1 MIDIKIKK
9 MDALEKM
16 AQDYIVGEL
25 PRQKIIGLNIID
37 RLYVLNLAAAFSC
50 TRIGTMSREA
60 CAQFKFKAGLEYR
73 AFATSMFFN
82 DWQHKTWIENV
93 HAYSGKKCELN
104 KELLKD
110 KPDAV
115 RFISLLVE
123 MLGLLTREDVLLQM
137 FLERIENP
145 DFKKQCQEEVRA
157 HGNEWLEKF
166 GYKDESYMQLIEDFF
181 KATDALALYNLYAD
195 IGIDALR
202 KSAGKN
208 IPVKADNTEA
218 IVKNMK
224 EIYDSKRKRG
234 E

>member
-9 MDALEKM
+9 MEALEKM

-25 PRQKIIGLNIID
+25 PRQTVIGLNVID

-60 CAQFKFKAGLEYR
+60 CSQFKFKAGLEYR
-73 AFATSMFFN
+73 AFATNMFFN
-82 DWQHKTWIENV
+82 NWQHQTWIENV

-115 RFISLLVE
+115 RFITILVE

-137 FLERIENP
+137 FLERIKNP

-157 HGNEWLEKF
+157 NGNEWLEKF
-166 GYKDESYMQLIEDFF
+166 GYKDESYMQVINDFF
-181 KATDALALYNLYAD
+181 EATDALALHNLYAD
-195 IGIDALR
+195 IGIDTLR
-202 KSAGKN
+202 INAGKN
-208 IPVKADNTEA
+208 IPVKSDNTEA
-218 IVKNMK
+218 IVNNMR
-224 EIYDSKRKRG
+224 EFYDSKKKRG
-234 E
+234 